1 MRLLTLGVLLAGT
14 TSLRVAAAEPEPGP
28 APAPAARPAA
38 YDLGVRVGGYGFKR
52 EGDERPGAGW
62 TECRMN
68 GLGVFASRTLRGSLF
83 LEAGLD
89 MYSSAD
95 FPTPPSD
102 MDLPIDRAS
111 ALLSV
116 AGGVRTQL
124 APWLR
129 GYLQLGAG
137 VEVTRVAVPYGEE
150 MIRDTK
156 AMPEGFFGVGADLR
170 VARKTYL
177 GASFRMLMMGNFDY
191 SRSELDQNQEW
202 GFTTPDAA
210 TVFDASLD
218 FAAQGQFYLRREL

>member
-1 MRLLTLGVLLAGT
+1 
-14 TSLRVAAAEPEPGP
+14 
-28 APAPAARPAA
+28 
-38 YDLGVRVGGYGFKR
+38 
-52 EGDERPGAGW
+52 
-62 TECRMN
+62 
-68 GLGVFASRTLRGSLF
+68 
-83 LEAGLD
+83 
-89 MYSSAD
+89 
-95 FPTPPSD
+95 

-111 ALLSV
+111 ALVSV

-137 VEVTRVAVPYGEE
+137 IEITRVAVPYGEE

-170 VARKTYL
+170 VTRKTYL

-191 SRSELDQNQEW
+191 RRSELDQNQEW
-202 GFTTPDAA
+202 GFTTPGAE
-210 TVFDASLD
+210 TVFDPSLD